1 MFSVCSQLIGA
12 HSHVMGSQVPGY
24 SQLMWSRNSGC
35 YRFLRVMFSGRY
47 SYRAMAAD
55 QEREAEALEW
65 CNTLIEDMADETR

>member
-1 MFSVCSQLIGA
+1 MFSVCSQLMGA

-47 SYRAMAAD
+47 TYFSQSTAD
-55 QEREAEALEW
+55 FPRSL
-65 CNTLIEDMADETR
+65 

>member
-1 MFSVCSQLIGA
+1 MFSVCSQLMGA

-47 SYRAMAAD
+47 SYLWGDSRTETAAVNVWVS
-55 QEREAEALEW
+55 QE
-65 CNTLIEDMADETR
+65 